1 MRKRDRAKKKLGT
14 IWRVLLATYNK
25 WMENDPFRLAA
36 VVAYYAVF
44 SIPGLFVII
53 IYTASQFFGPEA
65 VRGEVYGELR
75 EYIGREGA
83 LQVQDIIR
91 NNATGG
97 DGNFVGTAIGIGS
110 LAFAATGIFFHLKIS
125 LNDIWELKAVPQK
138 AWLQLIVDRLF
149 SFLIILVIGSL
160 LLVSIIAS
168 TAVSTLSPYIAQY
181 IAGYSTYFIDL
192 INFIIST
199 SIITLLFAI
208 IYKVL
213 PDAKIA
219 WRDVW
224 IGSLVTALL
233 FIAGKALI
241 SQYLRFS
248 DPASAYGAA
257 SAIILI
263 LLWASYGSLVFFL
276 GASFTAV
283 YAQYYGTKI
292 QPKKYAVRTVE
303 FYRRKLGDS
312 AEYVKVESKKVKKA
326 LDENFEVKKIN
337 KEGEEKDAG

>member
-1 MRKRDRAKKKLGT
+1 MRKRERAKKSLGK
-14 IWRVLLATYNK
+14 IWAVLKATYEK

-44 SIPGLFVII
+44 SIPGLFVIV

-83 LQVQDIIR
+83 KQIQDIIR
-91 NNATGG
+91 NNATNS
-97 DGNFVGTAIGIGS
+97 DQNFIGTAIGIGS
-110 LAFAATGIFFHLKIS
+110 LVFAATGIFFHLKLS
-125 LNDIWELKAVPQK
+125 LNDIWELRAVPEK
-138 AWLQLIVDRLF
+138 AWLHVIIDRLV
-149 SFLIILVIGSL
+149 SFLVILVIGSL

-168 TAVSTLSPYIAQY
+168 TAVSTLSPYISQY
-181 IAGYSTYFIDL
+181 IAGYSSYFIDL
-192 INFIIST
+192 LNFIIST
-199 SIITLLFAI
+199 SIITLLFAV

-233 FIAGKALI
+233 FLGGKALI
-241 SQYLRFS
+241 SQYLIIA

-263 LLWASYGSLVFFL
+263 LIWASYGSLVFFL
-276 GASFTAV
+276 GAAFTAV

-303 FYRRKLGDS
+303 YYRRKLGDS
-312 AEYVKVESKKVKKA
+312 TEYVKVESDKVKKA
-326 LDENFEVKKIN
+326 LDEKYEVKKIT
-337 KEGEEKDAG
+337 KEGDEKETG